1 MANSYQPWHSGV
13 GRKHR
18 PNREAELRYGTMAS
32 RLKFAKNRL
41 SDMAITIGNVLA
53 PILVD
58 FVDKLE
64 PFIETIA
71 DFVRDNPQVVKWL
84 AALAGAL
91 VGIGAGLL
99 VIGGALKGASIL
111 LGALQGIG
119 GLIGIIAGIGLGPL
133 LLIIAALVGGAL
145 LIIKYW
151 DEIKAFFSGFWE
163 GFSVETDDDKR
174 CVCTR
179 ERRNRCALVDALG
192 LFKD

>member
-1 MANSYQPWHSGV
+1 MANAIGLGTQAWEE
-13 GRKHR
+13 
-18 PNREAELRYGTMAS
+18 NTALTREAELRYGTMAS
-32 RLKFAKNRL
+32 RLQFAKNRL
-41 SDMAITIGNVLA
+41 NDMAITIGNVLA

-91 VGIGAGLL
+91 VGIGGGLL

-133 LLIIAALVGGAL
+133 LAYYRRTRGRRIADNQVLGRNQ
-145 LIIKYW
+145 
-151 DEIKAFFSGFWE
+151 
-163 GFSVETDDDKR
+163 SVLFGILGRVLSRNGRDKR

-179 ERRNRCALVDALG
+179 ERRNHARC
-192 LFKD
+192 

>member
-1 MANSYQPWHSGV
+1 
-13 GRKHR
+13 
-18 PNREAELRYGTMAS
+18 
-32 RLKFAKNRL
+32 
-41 SDMAITIGNVLA
+41 MAITIGNVLA

-119 GLIGIIAGIGLGPL
+119 GLIGIIAGIGLGP
-133 LLIIAALVGGAL
+133 IVAYYRRTRGRRIADNQVLGRNQSVL
-145 LIIKYW
+145 F
-151 DEIKAFFSGFWE
+151 DGFWE
-163 GFSVETDDDKR
+163 GFSVRIRTGCKDGVQHASKDEAMR
-174 CVCTR
+174 
-179 ERRNRCALVDALG
+179 VD
-192 LFKD
+192 

>member
-1 MANSYQPWHSGV
+1 M
-13 GRKHR
+13 
-18 PNREAELRYGTMAS
+18 
-32 RLKFAKNRL
+32 
-41 SDMAITIGNVLA
+41 
-53 PILVD
+53 D

-91 VGIGAGLL
+91 VGIGGGLL

-133 LLIIAALVGGAL
+133 LLIIGALVGGAL
-145 LIIKYW
+145 LIIKHW
-151 DEIKAFFSGFWE
+151 DQIKLFFAGFWE
-163 GFSVETDDDKR
+163 GFTNKTDDVTA
-174 CVCTR
+174 CVWQVAHR
-179 ERRNRCALVDALG
+179 S
-192 LFKD
+192 